1 MNEATKYILFLI
13 TGIIIGLLLFN
24 SCEQKEPIKPNVL
37 KADSVVKIVY
47 VYKHKADSL
56 NTVKTKILVKYKT
69 IRDTVVLHYK
79 DDTIIMNYVNYCD
92 SLNNINDSI
101 IVVKNNIIKQQD
113 TLVSIKDAIIHDN
126 ILELNTAKKQVNK
139 AKRKAVITAVVSG
152 VIVGGVLWFKRQ
164 FFSS

>member
-1 MNEATKYILFLI
+1 MNQAFNYIIALFV
-13 TGIIIGLLLFN
+13 GVAIGLLLFN
-24 SCEQKEPIKPNVL
+24 SCEQKEPIKTNVL

-56 NTVKTKILVKYKT
+56 SAVKTKILVKYKT

-79 DDTIIMNYVNYCD
+79 DDNIIMNYVNYCD

-101 IVVKNNIIKQQD
+101 IVTKNNIIKQQD

-126 ILELNTAKKQVNK
+126 IIELNTTKKQVKK
-139 AKRKAVITAVVSG
+139 AKRKAVVTALVSG
-152 VIVGGVLWFKRQ
+152 VIVGGVLWFKM
-164 FFSS
+164 

>member
-1 MNEATKYILFLI
+1 MNQAFNYIIALFV
-13 TGIIIGLLLFN
+13 GVVIGLLLFN
-24 SCEQKEPIKPNVL
+24 SCEQKEPIKLNVL

-56 NTVKTKILVKYKT
+56 NTIKTKILVKYKT

-101 IVVKNNIIKQQD
+101 IVTKNNIIKQQD

-126 ILELNTAKKQVNK
+126 ILELNTTKKEVKK
-139 AKRKAVITAVVSG
+139 AKRKAVITALVSG
-152 VIVGGVLWFKRQ
+152 VVVTTILIFKR
-164 FFSS
+164 

>member
-1 MNEATKYILFLI
+1 MNQAFNYIIALFV
-13 TGIIIGLLLFN
+13 GVVIGLLLFN
-24 SCEQKEPIKPNVL
+24 SCEKKETVKPNIL

-56 NTVKTKILVKYKT
+56 NAVKTKILVKYKT

-101 IVVKNNIIKQQD
+101 IVIKNNIIKQQD

-126 ILELNTAKKQVNK
+126 IIELNTAKNEVKKV
-139 AKRKAVITAVVSG
+139 KRKAVITALVSG
-152 VIVGGVLWFKRQ
+152 VIVGGVFWFKR
-164 FFSS
+164 

>member
-1 MNEATKYILFLI
+1 MNQAYNYIIALFV
-13 TGIIIGLLLFN
+13 GVVIGLLLFN
-24 SCEQKEPIKPNVL
+24 SFEKKESIKPNAL

-56 NTVKTKILVKYKT
+56 NTIKTKILVKYKT

-92 SLNNINDSI
+92 SLNDINDSI
-101 IVVKNNIIKQQD
+101 IVTKNNIIKQQD

-126 ILELNTAKKQVNK
+126 ILELNTTKKEVKK
-139 AKRKAVITAVVSG
+139 AKRKAVITALVSG
-152 VIVGGVLWFKRQ
+152 VIVGGALWFKK
-164 FFSS
+164 

>member
-1 MNEATKYILFLI
+1 MSQAFNYIIALFV
-13 TGIIIGLLLFN
+13 GVVIGLLLFN
-24 SCEQKEPIKPNVL
+24 SCEKKEPIKPNVL

-56 NTVKTKILVKYKT
+56 SAVKTKVLVKYKT

-113 TLVSIKDAIIHDN
+113 TLVSIKDAIIHDH
-126 ILELNTAKKQVNK
+126 ILELNTTKKEVKK
-139 AKRKAVITAVVSG
+139 AKRKAVITALVSG
-152 VIVGGVLWFKRQ
+152 VVVTTIL
-164 FFSS
+164 FFRR